1 MNQMTMDLLTKI
13 CDKCGG
19 RCCYY
24 AKPPLTEER
33 ISILLENGM
42 TFDDI
47 LFREHRMLDCKST
60 GFCIGYK
67 DGRCR
72 IQQVKPETCV
82 AGPFTFDICNGKL
95 EIYLKK
101 ERICDLVAFLKS
113 NRAVYDEQLE
123 LAVQNILQLIR
134 SLPEELESVCRVEG
148 PETVKVAEY
157 PLDEVLSN
165 DRRNGT

>member
-1 MNQMTMDLLTKI
+1 
-13 CDKCGG
+13 
-19 RCCYY
+19 
-24 AKPPLTEER
+24 
-33 ISILLENGM
+33 M

-134 SLPEELESVCRVEG
+134 SLPPEELESVCRVEG

-165 DRRNGT
+165 DRRNGA